1 MDNPLLKEFFSSKL
15 EIYHNKCVQGS
26 VSESAAERTIEFVR
40 QLIAIP
46 LKEYVEYILANPSSA
61 IITSLNITQASHI
74 ELCKSEMC
82 DAFRKCGYK
91 GMTILEIGKAL
102 HNVQED
108 WACLDKKELNRL
120 SKYGEN
126 VKGAAQLGLTLFKT
140 DKWFLSYFGVIYPR
154 LDNGEQ
160 NALIARCLL
169 RDPFYAH
176 LFREAIHREV
186 NLHEEMLGLGE
197 STKIRRKTSVLAF
210 CRIVETQA
218 NIEGL
223 VMFHPISFE
232 IIKA

>member
-1 MDNPLLKEFFSSKL
+1 MDNPLLREFFSSKL
-15 EIYHNKCVQGS
+15 EICHNKCVQGS
-26 VSESAAERTIEFVR
+26 LSDSVVRQTIEYVR

-46 LKEYVEYILANPSSA
+46 IKEYVDYIIAYPSSS

-108 WACLDKKELNRL
+108 TESLGKKELNRL

-126 VKGAAQLGLTLFKT
+126 VKGAAQLGLTILMT
-140 DKWFLSYFGVIYPR
+140 DKWFLSYFGYIYSQ
-154 LDNGEQ
+154 LDDSER
-160 NALIARCLL
+160 NALNARCIL

-176 LFREAIHREV
+176 LFREASHREV
-186 NLHEEMLGLGE
+186 FLYEEMLDLGP

-210 CRIVETQA
+210 CRIVITQA
-218 NIEGL
+218 NVEGQVL
-223 VMFHPISFE
+223 FHPIS
-232 IIKA
+232 IDHNKA